1 MAKKKK
7 QGVSTGVLAG
17 GVAALFALA
26 AICMLFVNA
35 VSVAAGDNVLM
46 SFTGLQVA
54 FGYSETTSVPLVGE
68 LTAKILDFSFMNL
81 LPYLLA
87 LGGLVVVLLNLNGKS
102 FLLNVIALACF
113 VAAAV
118 FFFTAHAYVVT
129 ASDMVNTYAKDSFTL
144 AIGSILG
151 GVFSII
157 AAIGAGAKILL
168 K

>member
-7 QGVSTGVLAG
+7 GASAGVLAG

-35 VSVAAGDNVLM
+35 VSVTVGDTVIT

-68 LTAKILDFSFMNL
+68 LTTKILSFSFMNM

-87 LGGLVVVLLNLNGKS
+87 LGGLVVVLLNLNGNS
-102 FLLNVIALACF
+102 FLLNVISLGCF

-118 FFFTAHAYVVT
+118 FFFTAQAYVIT
-129 ASDMVNTYAKDSFTL
+129 ASEAVNTYAKDNFTL

-157 AAIGAGAKILL
+157 AAIGAGAKIIL